1 MTLTDLIPG
10 LRDKQPKPRKAN
22 RAETKLART
31 EEHLV
36 AVQADNA
43 KLLNRQMAADD
54 YFALLVADRNQVYDA
69 WRHEGRKRAE
79 AEIAAGLMQSDRD
92 QAIADR
98 EADAAELAE
107 LRAYKANVEAVTVP
121 PMERDTRNGADQA
134 TGPIDVRP
142 LWEAHGMGP
151 VVQVS
156 TSGASADPSY
166 VRQAGWGVDD
176 TQPLTTVEEVA

>member
-1 MTLTDLIPG
+1 MSILDTVRAHSDCRGLTRRQVIQKVKRL
-10 LRDKQPKPRKAN
+10 
-22 RAETKLART
+22 
-31 EEHLV
+31 HLE
-36 AVQADNA
+36 ADNTA
-43 KLLNRQMAADD
+43 CQLVEMVTEVDELKAERNGLQGDFDRAAVAYSGVLEDLRQVSSQ
-54 YFALLVADRNQVYDA
+54 L
-69 WRHEGRKRAE
+69 
-79 AEIAAGLMQSDRD
+79 
-92 QAIADR
+92 
-98 EADAAELAE
+98 ADANTELAE

-166 VRQAGWGVDD
+166 VRQTSWGVDD
-176 TQPLTTVEEVA
+176 TQPLKTVEEVA